1 MTNVA
6 VVVLDTVRA
15 DAFDEQFDWLPG
27 ARFDRAYSTSHWT
40 VPAHASLFTGRYAS
54 TIGVHGTAPTLDCRE
69 RTLAEAFSDAGHR
82 TRAFSANA
90 QLNQYDGWD
99 RGFDEFVRTANLG
112 RTDDRIFDWGAHIE
126 ATEPGLYRNLSGLAR
141 CFTEDVDTRRSL
153 RYGYELF
160 RTESYDGGGAAIR
173 KRVRETEFGEDELL
187 FVNLME
193 AHTPYHPPP
202 GGSDPVTV
210 VVAEALAGT
219 VTDPETVRAAYR
231 ESVRYLSAVY
241 RDIHADLLDSFDYV
255 VTLSD
260 HGELLGEHDLW
271 NHSISLHPELTRVP
285 VVVSGEG
292 IETTRRSEVVNL
304 LDVHRTIAALADVP
318 VESAGRDL
326 FGTLDPRDQFV
337 ESHGLLPF
345 HRAQFDRH
353 GLSESLFDH
362 WQTPLHGFVT
372 PDGTYCYETDPEAFR
387 CLGETALSDPKERLE
402 ELIEELDRQ
411 AVVDEQPEVTDEV
424 KRRLE
429 ELGYA

>member
-15 DAFDEQFDWLPG
+15 DAFDDHFDWLPG
-27 ARFDRAYSTSHWT
+27 VRFDRAYSTSHWT

-54 TIGVHGTAPTLDCRE
+54 TVGVHGTSPTLDCE
-69 RTLAEAFSDAGHR
+69 KRTLAEAFSDAGHR

-99 RGFDEFVRTANLG
+99 RGFDEFVRTANLA
-112 RTDDRIFDWGAHIE
+112 RTDDRIFDWGAHID
-126 ATEPGLYRNLSGLAR
+126 ATEPGIYRNLSGLVR

-153 RYGYELF
+153 RYGYRLF
-160 RTESYDGGGAAIR
+160 RTESYDGGGSAIR
-173 KRVRETEFGEDELL
+173 KRVRETDFGEDELL

-202 GGSDPVTV
+202 GGTDPVTV

-219 VTDPETVRAAYR
+219 VSDPETIREAYQ
-231 ESVRYLSAVY
+231 ESVRYLAAVY

-285 VVVSGEG
+285 VVVSGESV
-292 IETTRRSEVVNL
+292 ETERRSDVVNL
-304 LDVHRTIAALADVP
+304 LDVHRTVADLADVSIDSDGRNLF
-318 VESAGRDL
+318 ESME
-326 FGTLDPRDQFV
+326 PREPFV

-353 GLSESLFDH
+353 GLSESLFDY

-372 PDGTYCYETDPEAFR
+372 TDGAYCYETEPGAFR
-387 CLGETALSDPKERLE
+387 CLGETSVLDPQARLE
-402 ELIEELDRQ
+402 ELVADLDRQ
-411 AVVDEQPEVTDEV
+411 EVTDDQPDVSEEV

>member
-15 DAFDEQFDWLPG
+15 DTFDDYFDWLPG
-27 ARFDRAYSTSHWT
+27 VRFDRAYSTSHWT

-54 TIGVHGTAPTLDCRE
+54 TVGVHGTSPTLDCE
-69 RTLAEAFSDAGHR
+69 KRTLAEAFSDAGHR
-82 TRAFSANA
+82 TRAWSANA

-112 RTDDRIFDWGAHIE
+112 RTDERIFDWGGHID
-126 ATEPGLYRNLSGLAR
+126 ATQPGLYRNLSGLVH

-153 RYGYELF
+153 RYGYRLF
-160 RTESYDGGGAAIR
+160 RTESYDGGAKAIR
-173 KRVRETEFGEDELL
+173 KRVRETDFGADELL

-202 GGSDPVTV
+202 GGTDPVTV

-219 VTDPETVRAAYR
+219 VTDPETIRAAYQ
-231 ESVRYLSAVY
+231 ESVRYLASVY
-241 RDIHADLLDSFDYV
+241 RDIHADLLESFDYV

-271 NHSISLHPELTRVP
+271 NHSIGLHPELTRVP
-285 VVVSGEG
+285 VVLSGDDLVGE
-292 IETTRRSEVVNL
+292 RRSDVVSL
-304 LDVHRTIAALADVP
+304 LDVHRTIADLADV
-318 VESAGRDL
+318 SIDSKGRSL
-326 FGTLDPRDQFV
+326 FDSPEPREQFV

-345 HRAQFDRH
+345 HRSQFERH
-353 GLSESLFDH
+353 GLSASLFDH

-372 PDGTYCYETDPEAFR
+372 TDGAYCYETEPGAFR
-387 CLGETALSDPKERLE
+387 CLGETSVPEPQARLE
-402 ELIEELDRQ
+402 ELVADLDRQ
-411 AVVDEQPEVTDEV
+411 EVTDDQPDVSDEV

>member
-1 MTNVA
+1 MTSVA

-15 DAFDEQFDWLPG
+15 DAFDEHFDWLDG
-27 ARFDRAYSTSHWT
+27 LRFDRAYSTSHWT

-54 TIGVHGTAPTLDCRE
+54 TVGVHGTSPTLDCDTE
-69 RTLAEAFSDAGHR
+69 TLAEGFSDAGYR

-90 QLNQYDGWD
+90 QLNQYEGWD

-112 RTDDRIFDWGAHIE
+112 RTDDDIFDWGAHID
-126 ATEPGLYRNLSGLAR
+126 ATDPGLSRNLSGLVK

-153 RYGYELF
+153 RYGYDLL

-173 KRVRETEFGEDELL
+173 KRVRETDFGDEELL

-219 VTDPETVRAAYR
+219 VSDPETIRAAYD

-241 RDIHADLLDSFDYV
+241 RDIHAELRESFDYV

-285 VVVSGEG
+285 VVVSGDDVEPG
-292 IETTRRSEVVNL
+292 RRSEIVNL
-304 LDVHRTIAALADVP
+304 LDVHQTVADLADVS
-318 VESAGRDL
+318 VSSEGRNL
-326 FGTLDPRDQFV
+326 FETPTLREQFV

-345 HRAQFDRH
+345 HRGQFERN
-353 GLSESLFDH
+353 GLSEDLFEH

-372 PDGTYCYETDPEAFR
+372 TDGAYCYETEPGAFR
-387 CLGETALSDPKERLE
+387 CVGETAIEDPQKRLD
-402 ELIEELDRQ
+402 ELIAGLDRQ
-411 AVVDEQPEVTDEV
+411 AVTDDQPEVTDEV
-424 KRRLE
+424 KHRLE